1 MYNLA
6 PWMFLV
12 CFFNTLVIACYF
24 VVVFFTFS
32 SFCCFHLSSSL
43 ALFICV
49 IVVDQDQVI
58 HEPKHRTSLNF
69 DQGCLDLGTY
79 AKLGWNN
86 HNGSKIFKKNGKMSQ
101 ITMRNLVYENHIAM
115 QLKFKNHFIKCVA
128 TMFSKVQLLVKF
140 THYKYGDLINK
151 FPCQKISQLF
161 WQLHYNYKCVLYT
174 IIYMHRIYAC
184 SQLRLT
190 F

>member
-24 VVVFFTFS
+24 VVFFFFTFS

-49 IVVDQDQVI
+49 NVVDQDQVI

-86 HNGSKIFKKNGKMSQ
+86 HNGSKIQKRIGKMSQ

-115 QLKFKNHFIKCVA
+115 QLKFKNHLIKCVA

-151 FPCQKISQLF
+151 FPCQEISQLF
-161 WQLHYNYKCVLYT
+161 GSC
-174 IIYMHRIYAC
+174 IIIINVFC
-184 SQLRLT
+184 IQ
-190 F
+190 